1 MTDQTALQLQWIT
14 PDQAGASMRAQF
26 IPYVK
31 EKLEAGLCLAVSVME
46 LEDARTLRQNAF
58 MWGVVLK
65 EISEQATLGGIGA
78 TPEGW
83 HLFFKRKF
91 LGYEYTKTKLPGAK
105 RPSVTKTLRSTKG
118 LSVKKMSVY
127 LEQVIAEAVT
137 VFDVRFSERDW
148 QKHR

>member
-1 MTDQTALQLQWIT
+1 MTDQTALQLQWT
-14 PDQAGASMRAQF
+14 NPDQAGASMRAQF

-46 LEDARTLRQNAF
+46 LEDARSLQQNAF
-58 MWGVVLK
+58 YWAVVLK
-65 EISEQATLGGIGA
+65 QVSEQATIDNIGA
-78 TPEGW
+78 TPKGW
-83 HLFFKRKF
+83 HLWAKRKF
-91 LGYEYTKTKLPGAK
+91 LGYQFTKTKLPGAK

-148 QKHR
+148 TKHR

>member
-1 MTDQTALQLQWIT
+1 MTDQTALQLQWTT

-46 LEDARTLRQNAF
+46 LEDARSLQQNAF
-58 MWGVVLK
+58 YWAVVLK
-65 EISEQATLGGIGA
+65 QISEQATIDNIGA
-78 TPEGW
+78 TPKGW
-83 HLFFKRKF
+83 HLWAKRKF
-91 LGYEYTKTKLPGAK
+91 LGYQFTKIKLPGAK
-105 RPSVTKTLRSTKG
+105 RPSVTKTLRSTRG

-148 QKHR
+148 TQHR